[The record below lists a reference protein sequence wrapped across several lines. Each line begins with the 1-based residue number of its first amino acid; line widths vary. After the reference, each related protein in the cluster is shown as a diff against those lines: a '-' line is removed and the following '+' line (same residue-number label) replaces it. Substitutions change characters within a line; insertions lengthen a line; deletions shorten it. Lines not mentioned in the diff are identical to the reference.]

1 MPLRSMAEI
10 EAFARKESGV
20 LPHRNLD
27 EATTIEDD
35 LGITGDDA
43 AEFMEKFF
51 EAFGVDASG
60 FDFGRY
66 FHDEGL
72 NPFLVLLMPFRR
84 YRDRQ
89 KKIPITLAMLAKAVE
104 CQRWDAASIES
115 AGTKA

>member
-1 MPLRSMAEI
+1 MSVRLMAEI

-20 LPHRNLD
+20 LPHRNLHG
-27 EATTIEDD
+27 ATTIEDD

-51 EAFGVDASG
+51 DVFGVDASG

-66 FHDEGL
+66 FHDEGF

-104 CQRWDAASIES
+104 CRRWDAASIES
-115 AGTKA
+115 GGTKA